1 MTYVTYEYNKQR
13 IMDWR
18 NTHKDEYRLYQ
29 KNYMRKMR
37 LRKKEALS
45 LIPSN
50 LQTIVVTEPEILYDV
65 IL

>member
-13 IMDWR
+13 IIDWR
-18 NTHKDEYRLYQ
+18 NNHKDEYRLYQ

-37 LRKKEALS
+37 LRKKEGLN
-45 LIPSN
+45 LIPTN
-50 LQTIVVTEPEILYDV
+50 LQNIVVIEPEILCDV